1 MPSRDSV
8 CGPRVGVKPIRL
20 DCREK
25 GAVGQDGG
33 APVLRASEPERAAR
47 GGASR
52 AARVP
57 GQVRGKQGEGQ
68 CAATPPSGAV
78 RPGLIRSLTDR
89 LGFRCTRFPRAS
101 RRRAGGN
108 AKSGRGARWWGLGR
122 PARSPRGIVI
132 VSWQ

>member
-1 MPSRDSV
+1 M
-8 CGPRVGVKPIRL
+8 
-20 DCREK
+20 
-25 GAVGQDGG
+25 GQDGD

-78 RPGLIRSLTDR
+78 RPGLIRSLTAWASGVR
-89 LGFRCTRFPRAS
+89 GFLGLPGAELAAIS
-101 RRRAGGN
+101 RGEGPAGG
-108 AKSGRGARWWGLGR
+108 AWGVQ
-122 PARSPRGIVI
+122 PAVRVAS
-132 VSWQ
+132 

>member
-25 GAVGQDGG
+25 RAVGQDGG

-68 CAATPPSGAV
+68 CAATPSSGAV
-78 RPGLIRSLTDR
+78 RPGLIRSLTAWASGVR
-89 LGFRCTRFPRAS
+89 SFLGLPGGELAGMLSRGEGPAAGAWGVQPAVRVAS
-101 RRRAGGN
+101 
-108 AKSGRGARWWGLGR
+108 
-122 PARSPRGIVI
+122 
-132 VSWQ
+132 